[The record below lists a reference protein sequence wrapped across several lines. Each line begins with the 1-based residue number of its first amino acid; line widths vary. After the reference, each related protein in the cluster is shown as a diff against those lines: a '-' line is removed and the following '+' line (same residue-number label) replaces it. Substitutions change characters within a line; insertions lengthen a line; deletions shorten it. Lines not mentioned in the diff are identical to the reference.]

1 MSYFTFLGHPMN
13 LKRCLSFLV
22 VCVFTF
28 FLAFVPTSFFGV
40 NPETGLPLFT
50 LTQQRVI
57 AIFVFTAMMWI
68 LEVIPTWTTSVV
80 AIVSILLTT
89 SNKGLGF
96 LISGEGVG
104 QLTNYKDIMAA
115 FADPVIMLF
124 LGGFVLAFAATKV
137 GLDVQLA
144 KVMLKPF
151 GTNPKMVLLGVLLV
165 IGVFS
170 MFMSNTATAAMMLTF
185 LTPVLATLPKDGGG
199 RIALALAIPIAANI
213 GGMGTPIGTPP
224 NAIALGAINDSLP
237 ADQQIT
243 FVGWMIRMVPY
254 VIVMLLFAWL
264 LLLKLYPFKAKKI
277 ELKIEGQE
285 VKATPFQK
293 YVVWVTFALTII
305 LWVGEK
311 WFGVNSNVV
320 AMIPFAVF
328 SATGIMK
335 AKHLEHINWAVLW
348 MVAGG
353 FALGTA
359 LNQTG
364 LASTLIENI
373 PFASWNAL
381 VVMLAG
387 GFICYFLSNFIS
399 NSAAANLVV
408 PILIVVGKALS
419 GKSDPAN
426 LPDGG
431 ADGGAVVADTLSK
444 ADTLIPA
451 ADSVVASADS
461 VAVVS
466 DSLAV
471 ASDSLATAATSAQEA
486 AAYFEA
492 LGGVPA
498 LIIGVAICASLAMCL
513 PVSTPPNALAH
524 STGMISTKQM
534 ATVGIIIGVVGFILG
549 YLMLIFVGF

>member
-1 MSYFTFLGHPMN
+1 MSYFSFLGHPMN
-13 LKRCLSFLV
+13 VKRCLSFLG
-22 VCVFTF
+22 VCVITF

-40 NPETGLPLFT
+40 DPVTAEPVFT

-57 AIFVFTAMMWI
+57 AIFVFTALMWI

-96 LISGEGVG
+96 LIAKENVG
-104 QLTNYKDIMAA
+104 ALTNYKDVMAA

-151 GTNPKMVLLGVLLV
+151 GKNPKFVLLGVLLV
-165 IGVFS
+165 IGIFS

-199 RIALALAIPIAANI
+199 RISLALAIPIAANI

-224 NAIALGAINDSLP
+224 NAIALGALQEAGYN
-237 ADQQIT
+237 IT
-243 FVGWMIRMVPY
+243 FAGWMLRMVPF
-254 VIVMLLFAWL
+254 VLLMLFIAWIL
-264 LLLKLYPFKAKKI
+264 LQKLYPFKAKSI
-277 ELKIEGQE
+277 ELKIEGAP
-285 VKATPFQK
+285 VKVTPFQK

-305 LWVGEK
+305 LWVGESLFK
-311 WFGVNSNVV
+311 VNSNIV

-328 SATGIMK
+328 SATGILK
-335 AKHLEHINWAVLW
+335 ARHLEHINWAVLW

-364 LASTLIENI
+364 LATKLIEII
-373 PFASWNAL
+373 PFSSWNAL
-381 VVMLAG
+381 VVMLVG

-408 PILIVVGKALS
+408 PILIVVGKAMA
-419 GKSDPAN
+419 GNPA
-426 LPDGG
+426 
-431 ADGGAVVADTLSK
+431 
-444 ADTLIPA
+444 
-451 ADSVVASADS
+451 
-461 VAVVS
+461 
-466 DSLAV
+466 
-471 ASDSLATAATSAQEA
+471 
-486 AAYFEA
+486 FENM
-492 LGGVPA
+492 GGVPA
-498 LIIGVAICASLAMCL
+498 MIIGIAISASIAMCL
-513 PVSTPPNALAH
+513 PVSTPPNALAA
-524 STGMISTKQM
+524 STGMITTKQM
-534 ATVGIIIGVVGFILG
+534 ATVGIVMGVVGFALG
-549 YLMLIFVGF
+549 YLMLIFIGF

>member
-28 FLAFVPTSFFGV
+28 FLALVPTSFFGV
-40 NPETGLPLFT
+40 NPDTLEPIFT

-80 AIVSILLTT
+80 AIVAILLTT

-96 LISGEGVG
+96 LMTKENIGE
-104 QLTNYKDIMAA
+104 LTNYKSVMAA

-151 GTNPKMVLLGVLLV
+151 GTNPKKVLLGLLLV
-165 IGVFS
+165 IGIFS

-199 RIALALAIPIAANI
+199 RISLALAIPIAANL

-224 NAIALGAINDSLP
+224 NAIALGALQDAGYN
-237 ADQQIT
+237 IT

-254 VIVMLLFAWL
+254 VIVMLLIAWVL
-264 LLLKLYPFKAKKI
+264 LMKLYPFKAKSI
-277 ELKIEGQE
+277 EIKIEGAPT
-285 VKATPFQK
+285 KTTPFQK

-305 LWVGEK
+305 LWVGESLFK
-311 WFGVNSNVV
+311 VNSNIV

-328 SATGIMK
+328 SATGILK
-335 AKHLEHINWAVLW
+335 SRDLEHINWAVLW

-364 LASTLIENI
+364 LASTLIQTI
-373 PFASWNAL
+373 PFASWNAII
-381 VVMLAG
+381 VMLVG

-399 NSAAANLVV
+399 NSASANLVV
-408 PILIVVGKALS
+408 PILIVVGKAMS
-419 GKSDPAN
+419 GNP
-426 LPDGG
+426 G
-431 ADGGAVVADTLSK
+431 
-444 ADTLIPA
+444 
-451 ADSVVASADS
+451 
-461 VAVVS
+461 
-466 DSLAV
+466 
-471 ASDSLATAATSAQEA
+471 
-486 AAYFEA
+486 FEA

-498 LIIGVAICASLAMCL
+498 MIVGIAIAASLAMCL

-524 STGMISTKQM
+524 STGMITTKQM
-534 ATVGIIIGVVGFILG
+534 ATVGIILGVVGFVLG
-549 YLMLIFVGF
+549 YLMLIFIGF

>member
-1 MSYFTFLGHPMN
+1 MSYFSFLGHPMN
-13 LKRCLSFLV
+13 VKRCLSFLG
-22 VCVFTF
+22 VCVITF

-40 NPETGLPLFT
+40 DPVTAEPIFT

-57 AIFVFTAMMWI
+57 AIFVFTALMWI

-96 LISGEGVG
+96 LIAKENVG
-104 QLTNYKDIMAA
+104 ALTNYKDVMAA

-151 GTNPKMVLLGVLLV
+151 GKNPKFVLLGVLLV
-165 IGVFS
+165 IGIFS

-199 RIALALAIPIAANI
+199 RISLALAIPIAANI

-224 NAIALGAINDSLP
+224 NAIALGALQEAGYN
-237 ADQQIT
+237 IT
-243 FVGWMIRMVPY
+243 FAGWMLRMVPF
-254 VIVMLLFAWL
+254 VLLMLFIAWIL
-264 LLLKLYPFKAKKI
+264 LQKLYPFKAKSI
-277 ELKIEGQE
+277 ELKIEGAP
-285 VKATPFQK
+285 VKVTPFQK

-305 LWVGEK
+305 LWVGESLFK
-311 WFGVNSNVV
+311 VNSNIV

-328 SATGIMK
+328 SATGILK
-335 AKHLEHINWAVLW
+335 ARHLEHINWAVLW

-364 LASTLIENI
+364 LATKLIEII
-373 PFASWNAL
+373 PFANWNAL
-381 VVMLAG
+381 VVMLVG

-408 PILIVVGKALS
+408 PILIVVGKAMA
-419 GKSDPAN
+419 GNPA
-426 LPDGG
+426 
-431 ADGGAVVADTLSK
+431 
-444 ADTLIPA
+444 
-451 ADSVVASADS
+451 
-461 VAVVS
+461 
-466 DSLAV
+466 
-471 ASDSLATAATSAQEA
+471 
-486 AAYFEA
+486 FENM
-492 LGGVPA
+492 GGVPA
-498 LIIGVAICASLAMCL
+498 MIIGIAIAASIAMCL
-513 PVSTPPNALAH
+513 PVSTPPNALAA
-524 STGMISTKQM
+524 STGMITTKQM
-534 ATVGIIIGVVGFILG
+534 ATVGIVMGVVGFALG
-549 YLMLIFVGF
+549 YLMLIFIGF

>member
-1 MSYFTFLGHPMN
+1 MSYFHFLGHPMN
-13 LKRCLSFLV
+13 LKRCLAFLA
-22 VCVFTF
+22 VCVITF
-28 FLAFVPTSFFGV
+28 FLALVPTSFYGV
-40 NPETGLPLFT
+40 DPVTGETIFT

-57 AIFVFTAMMWI
+57 AIFVFTALMWI

-96 LISGEGVG
+96 LITKENVG
-104 QLTNYKDIMAA
+104 ALTNYKDVMAA

-151 GTNPKMVLLGVLLV
+151 GTNPKTVLLGILLV
-165 IGVFS
+165 IGIFS

-199 RIALALAIPIAANI
+199 RISLALAIPIAANI

-224 NAIALGAINDSLP
+224 NAIALGALQEAGFN
-237 ADQQIT
+237 IT
-243 FVGWMIRMVPY
+243 FVGWMLRMVPY
-254 VIVMLLFAWL
+254 VIIMLLFAWFL
-264 LLLKLYPFKAKKI
+264 LMKMYPFKAKRI
-277 ELKIEGQE
+277 ELKIEGAP
-285 VKATPFQK
+285 VKVTPFQK

-305 LWVGEK
+305 LWVGESIFK
-311 WFGVNSNVV
+311 VNSNIV

-328 SATGIMK
+328 SATGILK
-335 AKHLEHINWAVLW
+335 ARELEHINWAVLW

-364 LASTLIENI
+364 LAATLIQII

-381 VVMLAG
+381 IVMLVG

-408 PILIVVGKALS
+408 PILVVVG
-419 GKSDPAN
+419 
-426 LPDGG
+426 
-431 ADGGAVVADTLSK
+431 
-444 ADTLIPA
+444 
-451 ADSVVASADS
+451 
-461 VAVVS
+461 
-466 DSLAV
+466 
-471 ASDSLATAATSAQEA
+471 TAMKDVPSFQ
-486 AAYFEA
+486 A
-492 LGGVPA
+492 LGGVCA
-498 LIIGVAICASLAMCL
+498 MIIGIAISASLAMCL

-524 STGMISTKQM
+524 STGMITTKQM
-534 ATVGIIIGVVGFILG
+534 ATVGIILGVVGFALG
-549 YLMLIFVGF
+549 YAMLIFIGF

>member
-1 MSYFTFLGHPMN
+1 MSYFHFLGHPMN
-13 LKRCLSFLV
+13 LKRCLAFLA
-22 VCVFTF
+22 VCVITF
-28 FLAFVPTSFFGV
+28 FLALVPTSFYGV
-40 NPETGLPLFT
+40 DPVTGETIFT

-57 AIFVFTAMMWI
+57 AIFVFTALMWI

-96 LISGEGVG
+96 LITKENVG
-104 QLTNYKDIMAA
+104 ALTNYKDIMAA

-151 GTNPKMVLLGVLLV
+151 GTNPKTVLLGILLV
-165 IGVFS
+165 IGIFS

-199 RIALALAIPIAANI
+199 RISLALAIPIAANI

-224 NAIALGAINDSLP
+224 NAIALGALQEAGFN
-237 ADQQIT
+237 IT
-243 FVGWMIRMVPY
+243 FVGWMLRMVPY
-254 VIVMLLFAWL
+254 VIIMLLFAWFL
-264 LLLKLYPFKAKKI
+264 LMKMYPFKAKRI
-277 ELKIEGQE
+277 ELKIEGAP
-285 VKATPFQK
+285 VKVTPFQK

-305 LWVGEK
+305 LWVGESLFK
-311 WFGVNSNVV
+311 VNSNIV

-328 SATGIMK
+328 SATGILK
-335 AKHLEHINWAVLW
+335 ARELEHINWAVLW

-364 LASTLIENI
+364 LAATLIQII

-381 VVMLAG
+381 IVMLVG

-408 PILIVVGKALS
+408 PILVVVG
-419 GKSDPAN
+419 
-426 LPDGG
+426 
-431 ADGGAVVADTLSK
+431 
-444 ADTLIPA
+444 
-451 ADSVVASADS
+451 
-461 VAVVS
+461 
-466 DSLAV
+466 
-471 ASDSLATAATSAQEA
+471 TAMKDVPSFQ
-486 AAYFEA
+486 A

-498 LIIGVAICASLAMCL
+498 MIVGIAISASLAMCL

-524 STGMISTKQM
+524 STGMITTKQM
-534 ATVGIIIGVVGFILG
+534 ATVGIILGVVGFALG
-549 YLMLIFVGF
+549 YAMLIFIGF

>member
-1 MSYFTFLGHPMN
+1 MSYFSFLGHPMN
-13 LKRCLSFLV
+13 LRRCLSFLV

-28 FLAFVPTSFFGV
+28 FLALVPTSFFGI
-40 NPETGLPLFT
+40 NPETGLPIFT

-96 LISGEGVG
+96 LIAKENVG
-104 QLTNYKDIMAA
+104 ALTNYKDVMAA

-151 GTNPKMVLLGVLLV
+151 GTNPKTVLLGILLV
-165 IGVFS
+165 IGICS
-170 MFMSNTATAAMMLTF
+170 MFMTNTATAAMMLTF

-199 RIALALAIPIAANI
+199 RISLALAIPIAANI

-224 NAIALGAINDSLP
+224 NAIALGALQE
-237 ADQQIT
+237 AGYAVT
-243 FVGWMIRMVPY
+243 FAGWMLRMVPY
-254 VIVMLLFAWL
+254 VVVMLLIAWVL
-264 LLLKLYPFKAKKI
+264 LMRLYPFKAKSI

-285 VKATPFQK
+285 IKATPFQK

-305 LWVGEK
+305 LWVGEQ
-311 WFGVNSNVV
+311 WFKINSNIV

-335 AKHLEHINWAVLW
+335 ARHLEHINWAVLW

-364 LASTLIENI
+364 LASTLIKTI

-381 VVMLAG
+381 VVMLVG

-399 NSAAANLVV
+399 NSASANLVV
-408 PILIVVGKALS
+408 PILIVVGKAMAGNPS
-419 GKSDPAN
+419 
-426 LPDGG
+426 
-431 ADGGAVVADTLSK
+431 
-444 ADTLIPA
+444 
-451 ADSVVASADS
+451 
-461 VAVVS
+461 
-466 DSLAV
+466 
-471 ASDSLATAATSAQEA
+471 
-486 AAYFEA
+486 FEA

-498 LIIGVAICASLAMCL
+498 MIIGVAICASLAMCL

-524 STGMISTKQM
+524 STGMITTKQM
-534 ATVGIIIGVVGFILG
+534 ATVGVIMGVIGLVLG
-549 YLMLIFVGF
+549 YLMLIFIGF

>member
-1 MSYFTFLGHPMN
+1 MSYFSFLGHPMN
-13 LKRCLSFLV
+13 FRRCLSFLI

-28 FLAFVPTSFFGV
+28 FLALVPTSFYGV
-40 NPETGLPLFT
+40 NPDTLEPIFT

-96 LISGEGVG
+96 LITKENVG
-104 QLTNYKDIMAA
+104 ALTNYKDVMAA

-151 GTNPKMVLLGVLLV
+151 GTNPKTVLLGVLLV
-165 IGVFS
+165 IGIFS

-199 RIALALAIPIAANI
+199 RISLALAIPIAANI

-224 NAIALGAINDSLP
+224 NAIALGALQE
-237 ADQQIT
+237 AGYGIT
-243 FVGWMIRMVPY
+243 FAGWMLRMVPY
-254 VIVMLLFAWL
+254 VLVMLIFAWFML
-264 LLLKLYPFKAKKI
+264 MKLYPFKAKSI
-277 ELKIEGQE
+277 ELKIEGAP
-285 VKATPFQK
+285 VKVTPFQK

-305 LWVGEK
+305 LWVGESLFK
-311 WFGVNSNVV
+311 VNSNIV

-328 SATGIMK
+328 SATGILK
-335 AKHLEHINWAVLW
+335 SRDLEHINWAVLW

-364 LASTLIENI
+364 LAMTLIKTI

-381 VVMLAG
+381 VVMLVG

-408 PILIVVGKALS
+408 PILIVVGKAMM
-419 GKSDPAN
+419 GNP
-426 LPDGG
+426 
-431 ADGGAVVADTLSK
+431 
-444 ADTLIPA
+444 
-451 ADSVVASADS
+451 
-461 VAVVS
+461 
-466 DSLAV
+466 
-471 ASDSLATAATSAQEA
+471 
-486 AAYFEA
+486 YFEA

-498 LIIGVAICASLAMCL
+498 MIIGVAICASLAMCL

-524 STGMISTKQM
+524 STGMINTKQM
-534 ATVGIIIGVVGFILG
+534 ATVGIVLGAVGFILG
-549 YLMLIFVGF
+549 YLMLIFIGF

>member
-1 MSYFTFLGHPMN
+1 MSYFSFLGHPMN
-13 LKRCLSFLV
+13 LRRCLSFLV

-28 FLAFVPTSFFGV
+28 FLALVPSSFFGI
-40 NPETGLPLFT
+40 NPETGLPIFT

-96 LISGEGVG
+96 LIAKENIGA
-104 QLTNYKDIMAA
+104 LTNYKDIMAA

-151 GTNPKMVLLGVLLV
+151 GTNPKTVLLGILLV
-165 IGVFS
+165 IGIFS

-199 RIALALAIPIAANI
+199 RISLALAIPIAANI

-224 NAIALGAINDSLP
+224 NAIALGALQE
-237 ADQQIT
+237 AGYAVT
-243 FVGWMIRMVPY
+243 FAGWMLRMVPY
-254 VIVMLLFAWL
+254 VVVMLLIAWVL
-264 LLLKLYPFKAKKI
+264 LMKLYPFKAKSI

-305 LWVGEK
+305 LWVGEQ
-311 WFGVNSNVV
+311 WFKINSNIV

-335 AKHLEHINWAVLW
+335 SKHLEHINWAVLW

-364 LASTLIENI
+364 LASTLIKTI
-373 PFASWNAL
+373 PFASWNSL
-381 VVMLAG
+381 VVMLVG

-399 NSAAANLVV
+399 NSASANLVV
-408 PILIVVGKALS
+408 PILIVVGKAMA
-419 GKSDPAN
+419 GNP
-426 LPDGG
+426 G
-431 ADGGAVVADTLSK
+431 
-444 ADTLIPA
+444 
-451 ADSVVASADS
+451 
-461 VAVVS
+461 
-466 DSLAV
+466 
-471 ASDSLATAATSAQEA
+471 
-486 AAYFEA
+486 FEA

-498 LIIGVAICASLAMCL
+498 MIIGVAICASLAMCL

-524 STGMISTKQM
+524 STGMITTKQM
-534 ATVGIIIGVVGFILG
+534 ATVGVVMGAIGLVLG
-549 YLMLIFVGF
+549 YLMLIFIGF

>member
-1 MSYFTFLGHPMN
+1 MSYFHFLGHPMN
-13 LKRCLSFLV
+13 LKRCLAFLA
-22 VCVFTF
+22 VCVITF
-28 FLAFVPTSFFGV
+28 FLALVPTSFYGV
-40 NPETGLPLFT
+40 DPVTGETIFT

-57 AIFVFTAMMWI
+57 AIFVFTALMWI

-96 LISGEGVG
+96 LITKENVG
-104 QLTNYKDIMAA
+104 ALTNYKDVMAA

-151 GTNPKMVLLGVLLV
+151 GTNPKTVLLGVLLV
-165 IGVFS
+165 IGIFS

-199 RIALALAIPIAANI
+199 RISLALAIPIAANI

-224 NAIALGAINDSLP
+224 NAIALGALQEAGFN
-237 ADQQIT
+237 IT
-243 FVGWMIRMVPY
+243 FVGWMLRMVPY
-254 VIVMLLFAWL
+254 VIIMLLFAWFL
-264 LLLKLYPFKAKKI
+264 LMKMYPFKAKRI
-277 ELKIEGQE
+277 ELKIEGAP
-285 VKATPFQK
+285 VKVTPFQK

-305 LWVGEK
+305 LWVGESIFK
-311 WFGVNSNVV
+311 VNSNIV

-328 SATGIMK
+328 SATGILK
-335 AKHLEHINWAVLW
+335 ARELEHINWAVLW

-364 LASTLIENI
+364 LASTLIQII

-381 VVMLAG
+381 IVMLVG

-408 PILIVVGKALS
+408 PILVVVG
-419 GKSDPAN
+419 
-426 LPDGG
+426 
-431 ADGGAVVADTLSK
+431 
-444 ADTLIPA
+444 
-451 ADSVVASADS
+451 
-461 VAVVS
+461 
-466 DSLAV
+466 
-471 ASDSLATAATSAQEA
+471 TAMKDVPSFQ
-486 AAYFEA
+486 A

-498 LIIGVAICASLAMCL
+498 MIVGIAISASLAMCL

-524 STGMISTKQM
+524 STGMITTKQM
-534 ATVGIIIGVVGFILG
+534 ATVGIILGVVGFALG
-549 YLMLIFVGF
+549 YAMLIFISF

>member
-1 MSYFTFLGHPMN
+1 MSYFSFLGHPMN

-22 VCVFTF
+22 VCIFTF
-28 FLAFVPTSFFGV
+28 FLALVPTSFFGV
-40 NPETGLPLFT
+40 NPDTGLPIFT

-96 LISGEGVG
+96 LIAKENVG
-104 QLTNYKDIMAA
+104 ALTNYKDIMAA

-151 GTNPKMVLLGVLLV
+151 GTNPKTVLLGILLV
-165 IGVFS
+165 IGIFS

-199 RIALALAIPIAANI
+199 RISLALAIPIAANI

-224 NAIALGAINDSLP
+224 NAIALGALQE
-237 ADQQIT
+237 AGYAVT
-243 FVGWMIRMVPY
+243 FAGWMLRMVPY
-254 VIVMLLFAWL
+254 VIIMLVIAWVL
-264 LLLKLYPFKAKKI
+264 LMKLYPFKAKSI

-305 LWVGEK
+305 LWVGEQ
-311 WFGVNSNVV
+311 WFKINSNIV

-364 LASTLIENI
+364 LASTLIKTI

-381 VVMLAG
+381 VVMLVG

-399 NSAAANLVV
+399 NSASANLVV
-408 PILIVVGKALS
+408 PILIVVGKAMA
-419 GKSDPAN
+419 GNPE
-426 LPDGG
+426 
-431 ADGGAVVADTLSK
+431 
-444 ADTLIPA
+444 
-451 ADSVVASADS
+451 SAES
-461 VAVVS
+461 
-466 DSLAV
+466 
-471 ASDSLATAATSAQEA
+471 
-486 AAYFEA
+486 FNA

-498 LIIGVAICASLAMCL
+498 MIIGVAICASLAMCL

-524 STGMISTKQM
+524 STGMITTKQM
-534 ATVGIIIGVVGFILG
+534 ATVGIVMGAVGLVLG
-549 YLMLIFVGF
+549 YLMLIFIGF

>member
-1 MSYFTFLGHPMN
+1 MSYFSFLGHPMN

-28 FLAFVPTSFFGV
+28 FLALVPSSFFGI
-40 NPETGLPLFT
+40 NPETGLPIFT

-96 LISGEGVG
+96 LIAKENIGA
-104 QLTNYKDIMAA
+104 LTNYKDIMAA

-151 GTNPKMVLLGVLLV
+151 GTNPKTVLLGVLLV

-199 RIALALAIPIAANI
+199 RISLALAIPIAANI

-224 NAIALGAINDSLP
+224 NAIALGALQE
-237 ADQQIT
+237 AGYTVT
-243 FVGWMIRMVPY
+243 FAGWMLRMVPY
-254 VIVMLLFAWL
+254 VVLMLVIAWVL
-264 LLLKLYPFKAKKI
+264 LMKLYPFKAKSI

-305 LWVGEK
+305 LWVGEQ
-311 WFGVNSNVV
+311 WFKINSNIV

-364 LASTLIENI
+364 LASTLIKTI
-373 PFASWNAL
+373 PFASWNSL
-381 VVMLAG
+381 VVMLVG

-399 NSAAANLVV
+399 NSASANLVV
-408 PILIVVGKALS
+408 PILIVVGKAMA
-419 GKSDPAN
+419 GNP
-426 LPDGG
+426 G
-431 ADGGAVVADTLSK
+431 
-444 ADTLIPA
+444 
-451 ADSVVASADS
+451 
-461 VAVVS
+461 
-466 DSLAV
+466 
-471 ASDSLATAATSAQEA
+471 
-486 AAYFEA
+486 FEA

-498 LIIGVAICASLAMCL
+498 MIIGVAICASLAMCL

-524 STGMISTKQM
+524 STGMITTKQM
-534 ATVGIIIGVVGFILG
+534 ATVGVVMGALGLVIG
-549 YLMLIFVGF
+549 YLMLIFIGF

>member
-1 MSYFTFLGHPMN
+1 MSYVSFLGHPMN
-13 LKRCLSFLV
+13 VKRCLSFLV
-22 VCVFTF
+22 VCIFTF
-28 FLAFVPTSFFGV
+28 FLALVPTSFYGV
-40 NPETGLPLFT
+40 NPDTLEPIFT

-96 LISGEGVG
+96 LIAKENVG
-104 QLTNYKDIMAA
+104 ALTNYKDVMAA

-144 KVMLKPF
+144 KVMLRPF
-151 GTNPKMVLLGVLLV
+151 GTNPKTVLLGVLLV
-165 IGVFS
+165 IGIFS

-199 RIALALAIPIAANI
+199 RISLALAIPIAANI

-224 NAIALGAINDSLP
+224 NAIALGALQD
-237 ADQQIT
+237 AGYMVT
-243 FVGWMIRMVPY
+243 FAGWMLRMVPY
-254 VIVMLLFAWL
+254 VILMLVIAWVL
-264 LLLKLYPFKAKKI
+264 LMKLYPFKAKSI

-305 LWVGEK
+305 LWVGEQ
-311 WFGVNSNVV
+311 WFKINSNIV

-364 LASTLIENI
+364 LASTLIKTI
-373 PFASWNAL
+373 PFASWNSL
-381 VVMLAG
+381 VVMLVG

-399 NSAAANLVV
+399 NSASANLVV
-408 PILIVVGKALS
+408 PILIVVGKAMTGNPS
-419 GKSDPAN
+419 
-426 LPDGG
+426 
-431 ADGGAVVADTLSK
+431 
-444 ADTLIPA
+444 
-451 ADSVVASADS
+451 
-461 VAVVS
+461 
-466 DSLAV
+466 
-471 ASDSLATAATSAQEA
+471 
-486 AAYFEA
+486 FEA

-498 LIIGVAICASLAMCL
+498 MIIGVAICASLAMCL

-534 ATVGIIIGVVGFILG
+534 ATVGIIMGAVGLVLG
-549 YLMLIFVGF
+549 YLMLIFIGF

>member
-1 MSYFTFLGHPMN
+1 MN
-13 LKRCLSFLV
+13 VKRCVSFLI

-28 FLAFVPTSFFGV
+28 FLALDPTSIFGTDPV
-40 NPETGLPLFT
+40 SGAILFT

-96 LISGEGVG
+96 LISKENVG
-104 QLTNYKDIMAA
+104 ALTNYKDVMAA

-144 KVMLKPF
+144 KIMLKPF
-151 GTNPKMVLLGVLLV
+151 GKNPKTVLLGVLLV
-165 IGVFS
+165 IGFFS

-199 RIALALAIPIAANI
+199 RIALALAIPIAANL
-213 GGMGTPIGTPP
+213 GGIGTPIGTPP
-224 NAIALGAINDSLP
+224 NAIALGALQEAGYN
-237 ADQQIT
+237 IT
-243 FVGWMIRMVPY
+243 FAGWMLRMVPY
-254 VIVMLLFAWL
+254 VIVMLLFAWVL
-264 LLLKLYPFKAKKI
+264 LMKMFPFKAKTI
-277 ELKIEGQE
+277 ELKIEGTP
-285 VKATPFQK
+285 VKVTPFQK

-305 LWVGEK
+305 LWVGESIFK
-311 WFGVNSNVV
+311 VNSNIV

-328 SATGIMK
+328 SATGILK
-335 AKHLEHINWAVLW
+335 ARHLEHINWAVLW

-364 LASTLIENI
+364 LATRLIQII
-373 PFASWNAL
+373 PIASWNAL
-381 VVMLAG
+381 IVMIVG
-387 GFICYFLSNFIS
+387 GLICYFLSNFIS
-399 NSAAANLVV
+399 NSASANLVV
-408 PILIVVGKALS
+408 PILVVVGTAMK
-419 GKSDPAN
+419 DN
-426 LPDGG
+426 PDF
-431 ADGGAVVADTLSK
+431 V
-444 ADTLIPA
+444 
-451 ADSVVASADS
+451 
-461 VAVVS
+461 
-466 DSLAV
+466 
-471 ASDSLATAATSAQEA
+471 
-486 AAYFEA
+486 A

-498 LIIGVAICASLAMCL
+498 MIVGIAIAASVAMCL

-524 STGMISTKQM
+524 STGMITTKQM

-549 YLMLIFVGF
+549 YAMLILIGF

>member
-28 FLAFVPTSFFGV
+28 FLALVPTSFYGI
-40 NPETGLPLFT
+40 NPETGLPIFT

-80 AIVSILLTT
+80 AIVAILLTT

-96 LISGEGVG
+96 LMNVDNVGE
-104 QLTNYKDIMAA
+104 LTNYKSVMAA

-151 GTNPKMVLLGVLLV
+151 GTNPKTVLLGVLLV
-165 IGVFS
+165 IGIFS

-199 RIALALAIPIAANI
+199 RISLALAIPIAANI

-224 NAIALGAINDSLP
+224 NAIALGALQD
-237 ADQQIT
+237 AGYEIT
-243 FVGWMIRMVPY
+243 FVGWMLRMVPY
-254 VIVMLLFAWL
+254 VIVMLLIAWFL
-264 LLLKLYPFKAKKI
+264 LMKLYPFKAKKI
-277 ELKIEGQE
+277 ELKIEGAPT
-285 VKATPFQK
+285 KTTPFQK

-305 LWVGEK
+305 LWVGESLFK
-311 WFGVNSNVV
+311 VNSNIV

-328 SATGIMK
+328 SATGILK
-335 AKHLEHINWAVLW
+335 ARDLEHINWAVLW

-364 LASTLIENI
+364 LATTLINTI
-373 PFASWNAL
+373 PFASWNSL
-381 VVMLAG
+381 VVMLVG

-399 NSAAANLVV
+399 NSASANLVV
-408 PILIVVGKALS
+408 PILIVVGKAMS
-419 GKSDPAN
+419 GNPS
-426 LPDGG
+426 
-431 ADGGAVVADTLSK
+431 
-444 ADTLIPA
+444 
-451 ADSVVASADS
+451 
-461 VAVVS
+461 
-466 DSLAV
+466 
-471 ASDSLATAATSAQEA
+471 
-486 AAYFEA
+486 FEA

-498 LIIGVAICASLAMCL
+498 MIAGVAICASLAMCL

-524 STGMISTKQM
+524 STGMITTKQM
-534 ATVGIIIGVVGFILG
+534 ATVGVILGVVGFVLG
-549 YLMLIFVGF
+549 YAMLIFIGF

>member
-1 MSYFTFLGHPMN
+1 MSYFSFLGHPMN
-13 LKRCLSFLV
+13 LKRCVSFLI

-28 FLAFVPTSFFGV
+28 FLALVPTSFYGV
-40 NPETGLPLFT
+40 NPDTGLPIFT

-57 AIFVFTAMMWI
+57 AIFAFTAMMWI

-96 LISGEGVG
+96 LMAKDNLGE
-104 QLTNYKDIMAA
+104 LTNYKSIMAA

-151 GTNPKMVLLGVLLV
+151 GKNPKTVLLGILLV
-165 IGVFS
+165 IGIFS

-199 RIALALAIPIAANI
+199 RISLALAIPIAANL

-224 NAIALGAINDSLP
+224 NAIALGALQEAGYN
-237 ADQQIT
+237 IT
-243 FVGWMIRMVPY
+243 FVGWMVRMVPY
-254 VIVMLLFAWL
+254 VIVMLLFAWFL
-264 LLLKLYPFKAKKI
+264 LMKLYPFKAKSI
-277 ELKIEGQE
+277 ELKIEGAP
-285 VKATPFQK
+285 VKTTPFQK

-305 LWVGEK
+305 LWVGESLFK
-311 WFGVNSNVV
+311 VNSNIV

-328 SATGIMK
+328 SATGILK
-335 AKHLEHINWAVLW
+335 ARHLEHINWAVLW

-364 LASTLIENI
+364 LATTLIKTI

-381 VVMLAG
+381 VVMLVG
-387 GFICYFLSNFIS
+387 GLICYFLSNFIS
-399 NSAAANLVV
+399 NSASANLVV
-408 PILIVVGKALS
+408 PILMVVGKAIA
-419 GKSDPAN
+419 GNPE
-426 LPDGG
+426 
-431 ADGGAVVADTLSK
+431 
-444 ADTLIPA
+444 
-451 ADSVVASADS
+451 SAES
-461 VAVVS
+461 FS
-466 DSLAV
+466 
-471 ASDSLATAATSAQEA
+471 
-486 AAYFEA
+486 A
-492 LGGVPA
+492 LGGVSA
-498 LIIGVAICASLAMCL
+498 MIVGVAICASLAMCL

-524 STGMISTKQM
+524 STGMITTKQM
-534 ATVGIIIGVVGFILG
+534 ATVGIVVGVVGLVLG
-549 YLMLIFVGF
+549 YAMLIFIGF

>member
-1 MSYFTFLGHPMN
+1 MSYFSFLGHPMN
-13 LKRCLSFLV
+13 LKRCLSFLI

-28 FLAFVPTSFFGV
+28 FLALVPTSFYGV

-96 LISGEGVG
+96 LMAKDNIGE
-104 QLTNYKDIMAA
+104 LTNYKNIMAA

-144 KVMLKPF
+144 RVMLKPF
-151 GTNPKMVLLGVLLV
+151 GKNPKFVLLGVLLV
-165 IGVFS
+165 IGIFS

-199 RIALALAIPIAANI
+199 RISLALAIPIAANI

-224 NAIALGAINDSLP
+224 NAIALGALQD
-237 ADQQIT
+237 AGYAIT
-243 FVGWMIRMVPY
+243 FASWMSRMVPF
-254 VIVMLLFAWL
+254 VIVMLLIAWVL
-264 LLLKLYPFKAKKI
+264 LMKLYPFKAKSI
-277 ELKIEGQE
+277 ELKIEGAPT
-285 VKATPFQK
+285 KTTPFQK

-305 LWVGEK
+305 LWVFESLFK
-311 WFGVNSNVV
+311 VNSNIV

-328 SATGIMK
+328 SATGILK
-335 AKHLEHINWAVLW
+335 SRDLEHINWAVLW

-359 LNQTG
+359 LNQTR
-364 LASTLIENI
+364 LATTLINTI
-373 PFASWNAL
+373 PFASWNAII
-381 VVMLAG
+381 VMLVG

-399 NSAAANLVV
+399 NSASANLVV
-408 PILIVVGKALS
+408 PILIVGGKAMA
-419 GKSDPAN
+419 GKPEFD
-426 LPDGG
+426 
-431 ADGGAVVADTLSK
+431 
-444 ADTLIPA
+444 
-451 ADSVVASADS
+451 
-461 VAVVS
+461 
-466 DSLAV
+466 
-471 ASDSLATAATSAQEA
+471 
-486 AAYFEA
+486 A

-498 LIIGVAICASLAMCL
+498 MIIGVAICASLAMCL

-524 STGMISTKQM
+524 STGMITTKQM
-534 ATVGIIIGVVGFILG
+534 ATVGIVLGVVGFILG
-549 YLMLIFVGF
+549 YLMLIFIGF

>member
-1 MSYFTFLGHPMN
+1 MSYFSFLGHPMN
-13 LKRCLSFLV
+13 LRRCLSFLR

-28 FLAFVPTSFFGV
+28 FLALVPTSFYGI
-40 NPETGLPLFT
+40 NPETGLPIFT

-96 LISGEGVG
+96 LIAKENVG
-104 QLTNYKDIMAA
+104 ALTNYKDIMAA

-151 GTNPKMVLLGVLLV
+151 GTNPKTVLLGILLV
-165 IGVFS
+165 IGIFS

-199 RIALALAIPIAANI
+199 RISLALAIPIAANI

-224 NAIALGAINDSLP
+224 NAIALGALQEAGYN
-237 ADQQIT
+237 IT
-243 FVGWMIRMVPY
+243 FAGWMLRMVPY
-254 VIVMLLFAWL
+254 VILMLVIAWVL
-264 LLLKLYPFKAKKI
+264 LMKLYPFKAKSI
-277 ELKIEGQE
+277 ELKIEGAP
-285 VKATPFQK
+285 VKVTPFQK

-305 LWVGEK
+305 LWVGESLFK
-311 WFGVNSNVV
+311 VNSNIV

-364 LASTLIENI
+364 LATTLINTI

-381 VVMLAG
+381 VVMLVG

-399 NSAAANLVV
+399 NSASANLVV
-408 PILIVVGKALS
+408 PILIVVGKAMS
-419 GKSDPAN
+419 GNP
-426 LPDGG
+426 G
-431 ADGGAVVADTLSK
+431 
-444 ADTLIPA
+444 
-451 ADSVVASADS
+451 
-461 VAVVS
+461 
-466 DSLAV
+466 
-471 ASDSLATAATSAQEA
+471 
-486 AAYFEA
+486 FEA

-498 LIIGVAICASLAMCL
+498 MIIGVAICASLAMCL

-524 STGMISTKQM
+524 STGMINTKQM
-534 ATVGIIIGVVGFILG
+534 ATVGIVMGAIGLVLG
-549 YLMLIFVGF
+549 YLMLIFIGF

>member
-1 MSYFTFLGHPMN
+1 MSYFHFLGHPMN

-28 FLAFVPTSFFGV
+28 FLALVPTSFYGV
-40 NPETGLPLFT
+40 NPETLEPIFT

-80 AIVSILLTT
+80 AIVAILLTT

-96 LISGEGVG
+96 LMVKENLGEM
-104 QLTNYKDIMAA
+104 TNYKSIMAA

-151 GTNPKMVLLGVLLV
+151 GNKPKTVLLGVLLV

-185 LTPVLATLPKDGGG
+185 LTPVLLTLPADGGG
-199 RIALALAIPIAANI
+199 RISFALAIPIAANL
-213 GGMGTPIGTPP
+213 GGIGTPIGTPP
-224 NAIALGAINDSLP
+224 NAIALGALQEAGFN
-237 ADQQIT
+237 IT

-254 VIVMLLFAWL
+254 VIVMLLIAWFL
-264 LLLKLYPFKAKKI
+264 LTKMFPFKAKTI
-277 ELKIEGQE
+277 ELKIEGAP
-285 VKATPFQK
+285 VKVTPFQK

-305 LWVGEK
+305 LWVFEGVI
-311 WFGVNSNVV
+311 GVNSNIV

-328 SATGIMK
+328 SATGILK
-335 AKHLEHINWAVLW
+335 SRDLEHINWAVLW

-364 LASTLIENI
+364 LATTLINTI

-381 VVMLAG
+381 VVMLVG

-408 PILIVVGKALS
+408 PILIVVGKAMA
-419 GKSDPAN
+419 GNPAFESI
-426 LPDGG
+426 GG
-431 ADGGAVVADTLSK
+431 
-444 ADTLIPA
+444 IPSMIA
-451 ADSVVASADS
+451 
-461 VAVVS
+461 
-466 DSLAV
+466 
-471 ASDSLATAATSAQEA
+471 
-486 AAYFEA
+486 
-492 LGGVPA
+492 G
-498 LIIGVAICASLAMCL
+498 IAICASVAMCL
-513 PVSTPPNALAH
+513 PVSTPPNALAA

-534 ATVGIIIGVVGFILG
+534 ATMGIILGVVGIVLG
-549 YLMLIFVGF
+549 YLMLIFIGF

>member
-1 MSYFTFLGHPMN
+1 MSYVSFLGHPMN
-13 LKRCLSFLV
+13 VKRCLSFLV
-22 VCVFTF
+22 VCIFTF
-28 FLAFVPTSFFGV
+28 FLALVPTSFFGV
-40 NPETGLPLFT
+40 NPDTLEPIFT

-96 LISGEGVG
+96 LIAKENVG
-104 QLTNYKDIMAA
+104 ALTNYKDVMAA

-151 GTNPKMVLLGVLLV
+151 GTNPKTVLLGILLV
-165 IGVFS
+165 IGIFS

-199 RIALALAIPIAANI
+199 RISLALAIPIAANI

-224 NAIALGAINDSLP
+224 NAIALGALQE
-237 ADQQIT
+237 AGYAVT
-243 FVGWMIRMVPY
+243 FAGWMLRMVPY
-254 VIVMLLFAWL
+254 VILMLVIAWVL
-264 LLLKLYPFKAKKI
+264 LMKLYPFKAKSI

-305 LWVGEK
+305 LWVGEQ
-311 WFGVNSNVV
+311 WFKINSNIV

-364 LASTLIENI
+364 LASTLIKTI
-373 PFASWNAL
+373 PFASWNSL
-381 VVMLAG
+381 VVMLVG
-387 GFICYFLSNFIS
+387 GLICYFLSNFIS
-399 NSAAANLVV
+399 NSASANLVV
-408 PILIVVGKALS
+408 PILIVVGKAMA
-419 GKSDPAN
+419 GNPA
-426 LPDGG
+426 
-431 ADGGAVVADTLSK
+431 
-444 ADTLIPA
+444 
-451 ADSVVASADS
+451 
-461 VAVVS
+461 
-466 DSLAV
+466 
-471 ASDSLATAATSAQEA
+471 
-486 AAYFEA
+486 FEA

-498 LIIGVAICASLAMCL
+498 MIIGVAICASLAMCL

-524 STGMISTKQM
+524 STGMITTKQM
-534 ATVGIIIGVVGFILG
+534 ATVGIIMGAIGLVLG
-549 YLMLIFVGF
+549 YLMLIFIGFS

>member
-1 MSYFTFLGHPMN
+1 MN

-28 FLAFVPTSFFGV
+28 FLALVPTSFFGV
-40 NPETGLPLFT
+40 NPETLEPIFT
-50 LTQQRVI
+50 VTQQRVI

-96 LISGEGVG
+96 LMTEGVG
-104 QLTNYKDIMAA
+104 KMTNYKDIMAA

-151 GTNPKMVLLGVLLV
+151 GTNPKTVLLGVLLV
-165 IGVFS
+165 IGIFS

-185 LTPVLATLPKDGGG
+185 LTPVLATLPQDGGG
-199 RIALALAIPIAANI
+199 RISLALAIPIAANL

-224 NAIALGAINDSLP
+224 NAIALGALQE
-237 ADQQIT
+237 AGYAIT
-243 FVGWMIRMVPY
+243 FAGWMLRMVPY
-254 VIVMLLFAWL
+254 VIVMLLIAWFL
-264 LLLKLYPFKAKKI
+264 LTKLYPFKAKSI
-277 ELKIEGQE
+277 ELKIEGAP
-285 VKATPFQK
+285 VKVTPFQK

-305 LWVGEK
+305 LWVFESV
-311 WFGVNSNVV
+311 FGVNSNIV

-328 SATGIMK
+328 SATGILK
-335 AKHLEHINWAVLW
+335 ARDLEHINWAVLW

-364 LASTLIENI
+364 LATTLIQNI
-373 PFASWNAL
+373 PFASWNSL
-381 VVMLAG
+381 VVMLVG

-408 PILIVVGKALS
+408 PILIVVGKAMIGNPS
-419 GKSDPAN
+419 FD
-426 LPDGG
+426 
-431 ADGGAVVADTLSK
+431 
-444 ADTLIPA
+444 
-451 ADSVVASADS
+451 
-461 VAVVS
+461 
-466 DSLAV
+466 
-471 ASDSLATAATSAQEA
+471 
-486 AAYFEA
+486 A

-498 LIIGVAICASLAMCL
+498 MIVGVAICASLAMCL

-524 STGMISTKQM
+524 STGMITTKQM
-534 ATVGIIIGVVGFILG
+534 ATVGVVLGAVGMLLG
-549 YLMLIFVGF
+549 YLMLIFIGF

>member
-1 MSYFTFLGHPMN
+1 MN

-22 VCVFTF
+22 VCIFTF

-40 NPETGLPLFT
+40 NPETGLPIFT

-96 LISGEGVG
+96 LIAKENIGA
-104 QLTNYKDIMAA
+104 LTNYKDVMAA

-151 GTNPKMVLLGVLLV
+151 GTNPKTVLLGVLLV
-165 IGVFS
+165 IGTFS

-199 RIALALAIPIAANI
+199 RISLALAIPIAANI

-224 NAIALGAINDSLP
+224 NAIALGALQD
-237 ADQQIT
+237 AGYAIT
-243 FVGWMIRMVPY
+243 FAGWMLRMVPY
-254 VIVMLLFAWL
+254 VILMLVIAWVL
-264 LLLKLYPFKAKKI
+264 LMKLYPFKAKSI

-305 LWVGEK
+305 LWVGEQ
-311 WFGVNSNVV
+311 WFKINSNIV

-364 LASTLIENI
+364 LASTLIKTI
-373 PFASWNAL
+373 PFANWNAL
-381 VVMLAG
+381 VVMLVG

-399 NSAAANLVV
+399 NSASANLVV
-408 PILIVVGKALS
+408 PILIVVGKAMA
-419 GKSDPAN
+419 GNPA
-426 LPDGG
+426 
-431 ADGGAVVADTLSK
+431 
-444 ADTLIPA
+444 
-451 ADSVVASADS
+451 
-461 VAVVS
+461 
-466 DSLAV
+466 
-471 ASDSLATAATSAQEA
+471 
-486 AAYFEA
+486 FEN

-498 LIIGVAICASLAMCL
+498 MIIGVAICASLAMCL

-524 STGMISTKQM
+524 STGMITTKQM
-534 ATVGIIIGVVGFILG
+534 ATVGIIMGALGLVIG

>member
-1 MSYFTFLGHPMN
+1 MSYFNFLGHPMN
-13 LKRCLSFLV
+13 YKRCLSFLV

-28 FLAFVPTSFFGV
+28 FLALVPTSFFGL
-40 NPETGLPLFT
+40 NPETGLPIFT

-57 AIFVFTAMMWI
+57 AIFAFTAMMWI

-80 AIVSILLTT
+80 AIVAILLTT

-96 LISGEGVG
+96 LMEKDNIGE
-104 QLTNYKDIMAA
+104 LTNYKTVMAA

-151 GTNPKMVLLGVLLV
+151 GTNPKKVLLGVLLV

-199 RIALALAIPIAANI
+199 RISLALAIPIAANL

-224 NAIALGAINDSLP
+224 NAIALGALQEAGYN
-237 ADQQIT
+237 IT

-254 VIVMLLFAWL
+254 VLVMLVFAWL
-264 LLLKLYPFKAKKI
+264 LLMKLYPFKAKSI
-277 ELKIEGQE
+277 ELKIEGTPI
-285 VKATPFQK
+285 KTTPFQK

-305 LWVGEK
+305 LWVGESLFK
-311 WFGVNSNVV
+311 VNSNIV
-320 AMIPFAVF
+320 ALIPFAVF
-328 SATGIMK
+328 SATGILK
-335 AKHLEHINWAVLW
+335 SRDLEHINWAVLW

-364 LASTLIENI
+364 LASTLIQTI
-373 PFASWNAL
+373 PFANWNAL
-381 VVMLAG
+381 VVMLVG

-399 NSAAANLVV
+399 NSASANLVV
-408 PILIVVGKALS
+408 PILIVVGKAMA
-419 GKSDPAN
+419 GTPA
-426 LPDGG
+426 
-431 ADGGAVVADTLSK
+431 
-444 ADTLIPA
+444 
-451 ADSVVASADS
+451 
-461 VAVVS
+461 
-466 DSLAV
+466 
-471 ASDSLATAATSAQEA
+471 
-486 AAYFEA
+486 FEA

-498 LIIGVAICASLAMCL
+498 MITGVAICASLAMCL

-524 STGMISTKQM
+524 STGMITTRQM
-534 ATVGIIIGVVGFILG
+534 ATVGIIIGVVGLVLG
-549 YLMLIFVGF
+549 YAMLIFIGF

>member
-1 MSYFTFLGHPMN
+1 MSYFSFLGHPMN
-13 LKRCLSFLV
+13 LRRCLSFLV

-28 FLAFVPTSFFGV
+28 FLALVPTSFYGV
-40 NPETGLPLFT
+40 SPETGLPIFT

-96 LISGEGVG
+96 LVAKENVG
-104 QLTNYKDIMAA
+104 NLTNYKDVMAA

-144 KVMLKPF
+144 RVMLKPF
-151 GTNPKMVLLGVLLV
+151 GKNPKTVLLGVLLV

-199 RIALALAIPIAANI
+199 RISLALAIPIAANL

-224 NAIALGAINDSLP
+224 NAIALGALQDAGYN
-237 ADQQIT
+237 IT

-254 VIVMLLFAWL
+254 VIVMLLIAWFL
-264 LLLKLYPFKAKKI
+264 LVKMFPFKAKSI
-277 ELKIEGQE
+277 ELKIEGAP
-285 VKATPFQK
+285 VKTTPFQK
-293 YVVWVTFALTII
+293 YVVWVTFAITII
-305 LWVGEK
+305 LWVGESLFK
-311 WFGVNSNVV
+311 VNSNIV

-328 SATGIMK
+328 SATGILK
-335 AKHLEHINWAVLW
+335 SRDLEHINWAVLW

-364 LASTLIENI
+364 LASTLIRTI

-381 VVMLAG
+381 IVTLVG

-399 NSAAANLVV
+399 NSASANLVV
-408 PILIVVGKALS
+408 PILVVVGKAM
-419 GKSDPAN
+419 AEN
-426 LPDGG
+426 PD
-431 ADGGAVVADTLSK
+431 
-444 ADTLIPA
+444 
-451 ADSVVASADS
+451 
-461 VAVVS
+461 
-466 DSLAV
+466 
-471 ASDSLATAATSAQEA
+471 
-486 AAYFEA
+486 FMA

-498 LIIGVAICASLAMCL
+498 MIIGVAICASLAMCL

-524 STGMISTKQM
+524 STGMITTKQM
-534 ATVGIIIGVVGFILG
+534 ATMGVLIGVIGLVLG
-549 YLMLIFVGF
+549 YVMLVFIGF

>member
-1 MSYFTFLGHPMN
+1 MSYFSFLGHPMN
-13 LKRCLSFLV
+13 LKRCVSFLI

-28 FLAFVPTSFFGV
+28 FLALVPTSFYGV
-40 NPETGLPLFT
+40 NPDTGLPIFT

-57 AIFVFTAMMWI
+57 AIFAFTAMMWI

-96 LISGEGVG
+96 LMAKDNLGE
-104 QLTNYKDIMAA
+104 LTNYKSIMAA

-151 GTNPKMVLLGVLLV
+151 GKNPKTVLLGILLV
-165 IGVFS
+165 IGIFS

-199 RIALALAIPIAANI
+199 RISLALAIPIAANL

-224 NAIALGAINDSLP
+224 NAIALGALQDAGYN
-237 ADQQIT
+237 IT

-254 VIVMLLFAWL
+254 VIVMLLFAWFL
-264 LLLKLYPFKAKKI
+264 LMKLYPFKAKSI
-277 ELKIEGQE
+277 ELKIEGAP
-285 VKATPFQK
+285 VKTTPFQK

-305 LWVGEK
+305 LWVGESLFK
-311 WFGVNSNVV
+311 VNSNIV

-328 SATGIMK
+328 SATGILK
-335 AKHLEHINWAVLW
+335 ARHLEHINWAVLW

-364 LASTLIENI
+364 LATTLIKTI

-381 VVMLAG
+381 VVMLVG
-387 GFICYFLSNFIS
+387 GLICYFLSNFIS
-399 NSAAANLVV
+399 NSASANLVV
-408 PILIVVGKALS
+408 PILMVVGKAIA
-419 GKSDPAN
+419 GNPE
-426 LPDGG
+426 
-431 ADGGAVVADTLSK
+431 
-444 ADTLIPA
+444 
-451 ADSVVASADS
+451 SAES
-461 VAVVS
+461 FS
-466 DSLAV
+466 
-471 ASDSLATAATSAQEA
+471 
-486 AAYFEA
+486 A
-492 LGGVPA
+492 LGGVSA
-498 LIIGVAICASLAMCL
+498 MIVGVAICASLAMCL

-524 STGMISTKQM
+524 STGMITTKQM
-534 ATVGIIIGVVGFILG
+534 ATVGIVVGVVGLVLG
-549 YLMLIFVGF
+549 YAMLIFIGF

>member
-1 MSYFTFLGHPMN
+1 MSYFSFLGHPMN

-22 VCVFTF
+22 VCIFTF
-28 FLAFVPTSFFGV
+28 FLALVPTSFYGV
-40 NPETGLPLFT
+40 NPDTGLPIFT

-96 LISGEGVG
+96 LIAKENVG
-104 QLTNYKDIMAA
+104 ALTNYKDIMAA

-151 GTNPKMVLLGVLLV
+151 GTNPKTVLLGVLLV

-199 RIALALAIPIAANI
+199 RISLALAIPIAANI

-224 NAIALGAINDSLP
+224 NAIALGALQE
-237 ADQQIT
+237 AGYTVT
-243 FVGWMIRMVPY
+243 FAGWMLRMVPY
-254 VIVMLLFAWL
+254 VILMLVIAWVL
-264 LLLKLYPFKAKKI
+264 LMKLYPFKAKSI

-305 LWVGEK
+305 LWIGEQ
-311 WFGVNSNVV
+311 WFKINSNIV

-328 SATGIMK
+328 SALGIMK

-364 LASTLIENI
+364 LASTLIKTI
-373 PFASWNAL
+373 PFASWNSL
-381 VVMLAG
+381 VVMLVG

-399 NSAAANLVV
+399 NSASANLVV
-408 PILIVVGKALS
+408 PILIVVGKAMA
-419 GKSDPAN
+419 GNP
-426 LPDGG
+426 G
-431 ADGGAVVADTLSK
+431 
-444 ADTLIPA
+444 
-451 ADSVVASADS
+451 
-461 VAVVS
+461 
-466 DSLAV
+466 
-471 ASDSLATAATSAQEA
+471 
-486 AAYFEA
+486 FEA

-524 STGMISTKQM
+524 STGMITTKQM
-534 ATVGIIIGVVGFILG
+534 ATVGIAMGVIGLVLG
-549 YLMLIFVGF
+549 YLMLIFIGF

>member
-13 LKRCLSFLV
+13 FKRSLSFLI

-28 FLAFVPTSFFGV
+28 FLAFVPTSFYGV
-40 NPETGLPLFT
+40 NPDTGLPIFT

-57 AIFVFTAMMWI
+57 AIFAFTAMMWI

-80 AIVSILLTT
+80 AIVAILLTT

-96 LISGEGVG
+96 LMAKENLGE
-104 QLTNYKDIMAA
+104 LTNYKSIMAA

-151 GTNPKMVLLGVLLV
+151 GKNPKTVLLGILLV
-165 IGVFS
+165 IGIFS

-199 RIALALAIPIAANI
+199 RISLALAIPIAANL

-224 NAIALGAINDSLP
+224 NAIALGALQDAGYN
-237 ADQQIT
+237 IT

-254 VIVMLLFAWL
+254 VIVMLLFAWFL
-264 LLLKLYPFKAKKI
+264 LMKLYPFKAKSI
-277 ELKIEGQE
+277 ELKIEGAP
-285 VKATPFQK
+285 VKTTPFQK

-305 LWVGEK
+305 LWVGESLFK
-311 WFGVNSNVV
+311 VNSNIV

-328 SATGIMK
+328 SATGILK

-364 LASTLIENI
+364 LATTLIKTI

-381 VVMLAG
+381 IVMLVG
-387 GFICYFLSNFIS
+387 GLICYFLSNFIS
-399 NSAAANLVV
+399 NSASANLVV
-408 PILIVVGKALS
+408 PILMVVGKAIA
-419 GKSDPAN
+419 GNPE
-426 LPDGG
+426 
-431 ADGGAVVADTLSK
+431 
-444 ADTLIPA
+444 
-451 ADSVVASADS
+451 SAES
-461 VAVVS
+461 FS
-466 DSLAV
+466 
-471 ASDSLATAATSAQEA
+471 
-486 AAYFEA
+486 A
-492 LGGVPA
+492 LGGVSA
-498 LIIGVAICASLAMCL
+498 MIIGVAICASLAMCL

-524 STGMISTKQM
+524 STGMITTKQM
-534 ATVGIIIGVVGFILG
+534 ATVGVIIGVVGLVLG
-549 YLMLIFVGF
+549 YAMLIFIGF

>member
-1 MSYFTFLGHPMN
+1 MSYVSFLGHPMN
-13 LKRCLSFLV
+13 VKRCLSFLV
-22 VCVFTF
+22 VCIFTF
-28 FLAFVPTSFFGV
+28 FLALVPTSFFGV
-40 NPETGLPLFT
+40 NPDTLEPIFT

-96 LISGEGVG
+96 LIAKENVG
-104 QLTNYKDIMAA
+104 ALTNYKDVMAA

-151 GTNPKMVLLGVLLV
+151 GTNPKTVLLGVLLV
-165 IGVFS
+165 IGTFS

-199 RIALALAIPIAANI
+199 RISLALAIPIAANI

-224 NAIALGAINDSLP
+224 NAIALGALQE
-237 ADQQIT
+237 AGYAVT
-243 FVGWMIRMVPY
+243 FAGWMLRMVPY
-254 VIVMLLFAWL
+254 VILMLVIAWVL
-264 LLLKLYPFKAKKI
+264 LMKLYPFKAKSI

-305 LWVGEK
+305 LWVGEQ
-311 WFGVNSNVV
+311 WFKINSNIV

-364 LASTLIENI
+364 LASTLIKTI
-373 PFASWNAL
+373 PFASWNSL
-381 VVMLAG
+381 VVMLVG
-387 GFICYFLSNFIS
+387 GLICYFLSNFIS
-399 NSAAANLVV
+399 NSASANLVV
-408 PILIVVGKALS
+408 PILIVVGKAMA
-419 GKSDPAN
+419 GNPA
-426 LPDGG
+426 
-431 ADGGAVVADTLSK
+431 
-444 ADTLIPA
+444 
-451 ADSVVASADS
+451 
-461 VAVVS
+461 
-466 DSLAV
+466 
-471 ASDSLATAATSAQEA
+471 
-486 AAYFEA
+486 FEA

-498 LIIGVAICASLAMCL
+498 MIIGVAICASLAMCL

-524 STGMISTKQM
+524 STGMMTTKQM
-534 ATVGIIIGVVGFILG
+534 ATVGIIMGAIGLVLG
-549 YLMLIFVGF
+549 YLMLIFIGF

>member
-1 MSYFTFLGHPMN
+1 MSYFHFLGHPMN
-13 LKRCLSFLV
+13 LKRCLAFLA
-22 VCVFTF
+22 VCVITF
-28 FLAFVPTSFFGV
+28 FLALVPTSFYGV
-40 NPETGLPLFT
+40 DPVTGETIFT

-57 AIFVFTAMMWI
+57 AIFVFTALMWI

-96 LISGEGVG
+96 LITKENVG
-104 QLTNYKDIMAA
+104 ALTNYKDIMAA

-151 GTNPKMVLLGVLLV
+151 GTNPKAVLLGILLV
-165 IGVFS
+165 IGIFS

-199 RIALALAIPIAANI
+199 RISLALAIPIAANI

-224 NAIALGAINDSLP
+224 NAIALGALQEAGFN
-237 ADQQIT
+237 IT
-243 FVGWMIRMVPY
+243 FVGWMLRMVPY
-254 VIVMLLFAWL
+254 VIIMLLFAWFL
-264 LLLKLYPFKAKKI
+264 LMKMYPFKAKRI
-277 ELKIEGQE
+277 ELKIEGAP
-285 VKATPFQK
+285 VKVTPFQK

-305 LWVGEK
+305 LWVGESIFK
-311 WFGVNSNVV
+311 INSNIV

-328 SATGIMK
+328 SATGILK
-335 AKHLEHINWAVLW
+335 ARELEHINWAVLW

-364 LASTLIENI
+364 LAATLIQII

-381 VVMLAG
+381 IVMLVG

-408 PILIVVGKALS
+408 PILVVVG
-419 GKSDPAN
+419 
-426 LPDGG
+426 
-431 ADGGAVVADTLSK
+431 
-444 ADTLIPA
+444 
-451 ADSVVASADS
+451 
-461 VAVVS
+461 
-466 DSLAV
+466 
-471 ASDSLATAATSAQEA
+471 TAMKDVPSFQ
-486 AAYFEA
+486 A

-498 LIIGVAICASLAMCL
+498 MIIGIAISASLAMCL

-524 STGMISTKQM
+524 STGMITTKQM
-534 ATVGIIIGVVGFILG
+534 ATVGIILGVVGFALG
-549 YLMLIFVGF
+549 YAMLIFIGF